1 MPTTRRS
8 RAAKPVQY
16 SADPYKDL
24 DIDGEPQPTNDPR
37 EEGKDDEYQEP
48 EKPRPSTSRRGPPK
62 TPAQDESASDTYST
76 SSEEEEEEE
85 DDDDVYDSGEQTPR
99 VQRNARG
106 RGRGR
111 GGISEGTSGRR
122 RDAAALNHS
131 GVRVHRRH
139 QFPPSTP
146 RVRKR
151 RRRGGSE
158 DTSNSDAE
166 GGESSALKLPNPSV
180 KLTYRPRINQA
191 TGKRERL
198 FTTYGINTHSL
209 VIATGV
215 RDRSLGVP
223 AVPEEGSFEPS
234 PFWQEGQDELVDL
247 GDGMQRVERM
257 EYCDVNSVDDAGA
270 AAEVYMPSKDEEPI
284 KCIIG
289 PGAKQ
294 KLLTI
299 QRFGIFNLK
308 ESGEHKKGYILNVGG
323 HVISMEWAPHRPKGV
338 QYLAISTKNSGPAR
352 SQFPEPKPMAKSIY
366 VPDPSPSCIQ
376 IWRFPTTE
384 DVKPGD
390 PPSLALALCH
400 EWGYAQHL
408 SWCPIE
414 KTPENEQELGLLA
427 GVFRDGKL
435 RIMRIVLPDDDTDGD
450 CIFLKIVE
458 PAFECSIKDSMCSS
472 VAWRSDHEV
481 VAGTATGEVAV
492 WDLRYK
498 FDGESVPTQ
507 LFPLHH
513 SYITQLATCYP
524 SFPHHIL
531 TASMDG
537 YCRLTSLLDP
547 FADTIVNNRSRIAP
561 QSITWVD
568 ALQTA
573 VSSEEGAWIKYYPLR
588 RFYSSTMLARH
599 GGVSSSVSSSRTH
612 TFVLS
617 GGTEGEAIFSNPARR
632 MFHAK
637 IKNYQQT
644 WFQLEFA
651 HSTGMFR
658 INEGFKLEM
667 KEPLTAMVH
676 STVYPEQSAISS
688 VCWNP
693 NDNCGGWATAGA
705 ACGLVRVEDVTI
717 YTD

>member
-8 RAAKPVQY
+8 RAAKPVRY
-16 SADPYKDL
+16 SVDPYQDL
-24 DIDGEPQPTNDPR
+24 DSDAEPRPTNNHH
-37 EEGKDDEYQEP
+37 EEGENNEYQVL
-48 EKPRPSTSRRGPPK
+48 EKPGSSSRQGPPK
-62 TPAQDESASDTYST
+62 IPGQGESASDANPDSFEDED
-76 SSEEEEEEE
+76 EEEDEEE
-85 DDDDVYDSGEQTPR
+85 DDDDVYGSEGETPR
-99 VQRNARG
+99 ARGNSQRRRG
-106 RGRGR
+106 RGR
-111 GGISEGTSGRR
+111 ISKESSGRR
-122 RDAAALNHS
+122 DVAALS
-131 GVRVHRRH
+131 STSARVHRRH
-139 QFPPSTP
+139 EFRAPMTS
-146 RVRKR
+146 RKR
-151 RRRGGSE
+151 RRRAASE
-158 DTSNSDAE
+158 DTTNSDAE
-166 GGESSALKLPNPSV
+166 EGESFTLKLPNPSV
-180 KLTYRPRINQA
+180 KLTYRPRIHQA

-198 FTTYGINTHSL
+198 FTTYGMNTHAL

-223 AVPEEGSFEPS
+223 AVPEEGSFEPN

-257 EYCDVNSVDDAGA
+257 EYCDATPVDGTGA
-270 AAEVYMPSKDEEPI
+270 TAEMYMPSKGEEPI

-289 PGAKQ
+289 PGAEQ
-294 KLLTI
+294 KILTF

-308 ESGEHKKGYILNVGG
+308 ESGEHKNGYILNAGG
-323 HVISMEWAPHRPKGV
+323 HVISMEWVPNRPKGV
-338 QYLAISTKNSGPAR
+338 QYLAISTKKSGPDR
-352 SQFPEPKPMAKSIY
+352 SKSPEPRPITKSIY
-366 VPDPSPSCIQ
+366 VPEPSPSCIQ
-376 IWRFPTTE
+376 IWRFPTSE
-384 DVKPGD
+384 DVKPSD
-390 PPSLALALCH
+390 PPSIALALCH

-408 SWCPIE
+408 SWCPIK
-414 KTPENEQELGLLA
+414 KTPKNEKELGLLGA
-427 GVFRDGKL
+427 VFRDGKL
-435 RIMRIVLPDDDTDGD
+435 RIMRIFLPDDDTDGD

-458 PAFECSIKDSMCSS
+458 PAFELSIKDSMCSS
-472 VAWRSDHEV
+472 LAWISDHEI
-481 VAGTATGEVAV
+481 VAGTSTGEIAV

-498 FDGESVPTQ
+498 FDGEFIPTQ
-507 LFPLHH
+507 LFPLHQ

-568 ALQTA
+568 ALQAA

-599 GGVSSSVSSSRTH
+599 GGVGSSVASSRMH
-612 TFVLS
+612 SFVLS

-651 HSTGMFR
+651 QSTGMFR

-667 KEPLTAMVH
+667 KEPLSAMVH
-676 STVYPEQSAISS
+676 STVYPEQSAIAS

-705 ACGLVRVEDVTI
+705 ACGLVRAEDITI
-717 YTD
+717 YTE